1 MTLRNAAIWV
11 VIGVLLIGL
20 YGMLN
25 HGNRAPGSPVE
36 LPYSQLLSKIDA
48 NQIKGATVRGEVVET
63 KDAAGKSYTT
73 VTPAE

>member
-25 HGNRAPGSPVE
+25 HGTRGPGSAAE
-36 LPYSQLLSKIDA
+36 LTYSQLLSKIDA
-48 NQIKGATVRGEVVET
+48 NQIKGATVRGEVDQYKDWLDYVE
-63 KDAAGKSYTT
+63 
-73 VTPAE
+73 